1 MSGPSGR
8 FDRTVFR
15 AERYSRFISRETSDC
30 AYATQIV
37 RNALKI
43 SKCIMRVINPA
54 RERNVSTLGGSFF
67 FFFISL
73 SFSFFFFRASLMLA
87 AATIRFDALFR
98 RFALNARENTYNE
111 RSCNRCFRL
120 FRRYL
125 TNTTGSSF
133 SSSFAESFIAISARI
148 QKKKGGRRLF
158 LNLCTL

>member
-73 SFSFFFFRASLMLA
+73 SFSFFFFARPWCSPP
-87 AATIRFDALFR
+87 R
-98 RFALNARENTYNE
+98 RFVSTHCSTDLHWMRVKTRITSDLVIDVFDCSAVILQI
-111 RSCNRCFRL
+111 RL
-120 FRRYL
+120 VRRFPRVSRKVSL
-125 TNTTGSSF
+125 PFLRGF
-133 SSSFAESFIAISARI
+133 E
-148 QKKKGGRRLF
+148 KKGDYF
-158 LNLCTL
+158 

>member
-54 RERNVSTLGGSFF
+54 RERNVSTLAGSFF

-148 QKKKGGRRLF
+148 RKKRRLF

>member
-67 FFFISL
+67 FLFLFP
-73 SFSFFFFRASLMLA
+73 FPFFFRASLMLA

-148 QKKKGGRRLF
+148 RKKRRLF

>member
-73 SFSFFFFRASLMLA
+73 SFSFFFRASLMLA

-148 QKKKGGRRLF
+148 RKKRGLF

>member
-54 RERNVSTLGGSFF
+54 RERNVSTLAGSFF
-67 FFFISL
+67 FLFLFP
-73 SFSFFFFRASLMLA
+73 FPFFFRASLMLA

-148 QKKKGGRRLF
+148 RKKRRLF